1 MSSWDAEDRRKA
13 DLSFKKVCQYIISSA
28 FFSIFLIISTNDYL
42 GLSIPTRHFGEC
54 ANGIILIRDEDP
66 KEVEP
71 SSWISLPKMGHADK
85 IQGVI
90 LCGDLKQLQP
100 TVLSAKEEPGFNEF
114 DLQLETSFDARLV
127 RTGHIMLQL
136 TENASLT
143 SLTKGICR

>member
-1 MSSWDAEDRRKA
+1 M
-13 DLSFKKVCQYIISSA
+13 
-28 FFSIFLIISTNDYL
+28 NNYL

-71 SSWISLPKMGHADK
+71 SSWISLAKMGHADK

-114 DLQLETSFDARLV
+114 ALQLETSFDARLV